1 MKLALWKDRREAS
14 IEAIRKSMHSLEGHR
29 RTTTTIEFEV
39 EQGDDD
45 EIGDVGELMK
55 KTSKSEAR
63 RLTGHEIRGW
73 LPFPEIV
80 NDAMCSGPF
89 YTLKGRPTLPYAFCS
104 VKMDSAVVTKMQKRE
119 SAIIRIS
126 FKTSVPKDEPETR
139 HDVAICWPNIM
150 PWSSWGPS
158 RSFPRLN
165 KLYLV
170 SKEEMEHRRLAQM
183 ELKALENVTRE
194 QLDQS
199 WKARDDRLLNLVQ
212 EGLAT
217 CTFDVDANINIYNVP
232 FNVYP

>member
-1 MKLALWKDRREAS
+1 
-14 IEAIRKSMHSLEGHR
+14 
-29 RTTTTIEFEV
+29 
-39 EQGDDD
+39 
-45 EIGDVGELMK
+45 
-55 KTSKSEAR
+55 
-63 RLTGHEIRGW
+63 
-73 LPFPEIV
+73 
-80 NDAMCSGPF
+80 
-89 YTLKGRPTLPYAFCS
+89 
-104 VKMDSAVVTKMQKRE
+104 MDSAVVTKMQKRE

-126 FKTSVPKDEPETR
+126 FKTSVPKDEPGTR